1 MTTHEQFLVG
11 AAFAGL
17 IIISNILLYLK
28 YAHAVGTL

>member
-1 MTTHEQFLVG
+1 MTTHEQILAG

-17 IIISNILLYLK
+17 IFISNILLLLK